1 MAMNVLNRLDKELQ
15 NRSHFTLSQKK
26 RYLYL
31 RICQMF
37 SYDSRYHY
45 CDLLESKERK
55 ALKEEILGK
64 KTDLENV
71 TDFTTVCKDYAENI
85 YPRALLELLGIKSN
99 SVGEGHCWV
108 EFEEKNQTMMA
119 DATQGDLTR
128 AKFKFATRRYHPV
141 EKNKEYN
148 NELKKID
155 QEIGYIDFDYEDAL
169 LTTLV
174 TVACDSLF
182 TKNHMIT
189 EETKKSV
196 FDACLM
202 QEIENE
208 RIARNAVISRF
219 PPEIRNMIKIDPS
232 DEVVITKLGKL
243 QQVLKNYQYAQ
254 TPDQPYYKLANYED
268 AKVLIDNFH
277 IKLDLCDIYTDKV
290 NLFQNYPSQD
300 WEFVTIY
307 VYNLKDSILY
317 YVLEKQ
323 EDCYIFHEITRE
335 DAVNYAKGLKGINKE
350 KVYHR

>member
-1 MAMNVLNRLDKELQ
+1 MNVLNRLDKELQ

-155 QEIGYIDFDYEDAL
+155 QE
-169 LTTLV
+169 
-174 TVACDSLF
+174 
-182 TKNHMIT
+182 
-189 EETKKSV
+189 
-196 FDACLM
+196 
-202 QEIENE
+202 
-208 RIARNAVISRF
+208 
-219 PPEIRNMIKIDPS
+219 
-232 DEVVITKLGKL
+232 
-243 QQVLKNYQYAQ
+243 
-254 TPDQPYYKLANYED
+254 
-268 AKVLIDNFH
+268 
-277 IKLDLCDIYTDKV
+277 
-290 NLFQNYPSQD
+290 
-300 WEFVTIY
+300 
-307 VYNLKDSILY
+307 NLKMTIQLWQSVIL
-317 YVLEKQ
+317 
-323 EDCYIFHEITRE
+323 
-335 DAVNYAKGLKGINKE
+335 
-350 KVYHR
+350 